1 MPAADDARAFH
12 ARRVA
17 EFRAN
22 GGKLNPPLDTV
33 PLLILTTTGAK
44 SGEARSTPMSY
55 STDGDRIIVVAAN
68 GGAPTNPA
76 WYHNLLANPQVT
88 VELGGD
94 TYQAHATITPEPE
107 RTRHFAQHAASRPNF
122 LEFQSKTTR
131 QLPVVILERI
141 G

>member
-1 MPAADDARAFH
+1 MPAAGDARAFH

-94 TYQAHATITPEPE
+94 TYQARATIAAEPE

>member
-1 MPAADDARAFH
+1 MSTPGDARAFH

-33 PLLILTTTGAK
+33 PLLVLTTTGAG
-44 SGEARSTPMSY
+44 SGGAAQHPHELQHRRRPPDRRSPP
-55 STDGDRIIVVAAN
+55 N

-76 WYHNLLANPQVT
+76 WYHNLLANPEVI

-94 TYQAHATITPEPE
+94 TFQARYRPGT
-107 RTRHFAQHAASRPNF
+107 RTHPPLQPAHRQPPQLPRIPAQHHPPTPCRES
-122 LEFQSKTTR
+122 
-131 QLPVVILERI
+131 
-141 G
+141 